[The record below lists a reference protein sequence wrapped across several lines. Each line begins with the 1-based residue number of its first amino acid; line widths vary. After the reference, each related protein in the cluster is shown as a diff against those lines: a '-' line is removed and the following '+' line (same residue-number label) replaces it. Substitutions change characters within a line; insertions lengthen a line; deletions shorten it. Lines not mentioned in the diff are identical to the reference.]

1 MRRADSE
8 RASLKLEF
16 RHAMHTPSG
25 SLSYLWHAGR
35 LCTANSESTMG
46 KASRSKSSALDDRTR
61 EGLAL
66 AGEMVRH
73 PQVLPTFAS
82 IARFSD
88 MSKKAGEL
96 SMIGR
101 VADAIGEDELAQALR
116 EAPLGA
122 ARMAKQLK
130 AVPPQ
135 AWAEGMQQAFRNQ
148 KFVDF
153 IDQMISIAHTK
164 FWSSDPYVAL
174 QFNKN
179 QPAHPDDPIVLA
191 ITRAHRKLTGDPRQP
206 GWIALALFCLGR
218 VIAVTSSKSYESD
231 EWTDVTL
238 MWFSLEKLF
247 LEGDGRDTAKA
258 VLELKKELLP
268 NLPEIIGSRMMHGLA
283 EAAINAGETRL
294 FQ

>member
-1 MRRADSE
+1 M
-8 RASLKLEF
+8 F
-16 RHAMHTPSG
+16 G
-25 SLSYLWHAGR
+25 
-35 LCTANSESTMG
+35 
-46 KASRSKSSALDDRTR
+46 
-61 EGLAL
+61 
-66 AGEMVRH
+66 
-73 PQVLPTFAS
+73 Q
-82 IARFSD
+82 
-88 MSKKAGEL
+88 
-96 SMIGR
+96 

-130 AVPPQ
+130 AVAPQ

-153 IDQMISIAHTK
+153 IDQMIR
-164 FWSSDPYVAL
+164 
-174 QFNKN
+174 KN
-179 QPAHPDDPIVLA
+179 RPAHPDDPIVLA

-231 EWTDVTL
+231 EWTNVTL
-238 MWFSLEKLF
+238 MWFSLEESF
-247 LEGDGRDTAKA
+247 LEGDGCDTAKA

-268 NLPEIIGSRMMHGLA
+268 DLPEIIGSRMMHGLA